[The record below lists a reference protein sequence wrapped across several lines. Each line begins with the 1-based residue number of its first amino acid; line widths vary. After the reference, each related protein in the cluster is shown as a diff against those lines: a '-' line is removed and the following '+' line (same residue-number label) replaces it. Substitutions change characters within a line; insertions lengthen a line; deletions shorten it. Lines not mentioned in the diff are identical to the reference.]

1 MLSRLFLV
9 AALSALCLCT
19 SCQYHAG
26 RPGGNCTVCL
36 ESVSN
41 QTDEPTLGSQFRQAF
56 QEALFRHAGVTLRD
70 ADDADVSVSLRLTRA
85 DSHSL
90 ARAELRGKRD
100 REDDSNAYQ
109 AVLHRLTVDGEAIII
124 RNSDGK
130 EIFRGKVRGTGDMP
144 RQADRNTA
152 LQPAIQQAANDI
164 ALQIVAY
171 IQNDK

>member
-1 MLSRLFLV
+1 MLPRLFFI

-26 RPGGNCTVCL
+26 HPGGNCTVCL

-41 QTDEPTLGSQFRQAF
+41 QTDEPALGAQFRQAF
-56 QEALFRHAGVTLRD
+56 QEALFRHAGVTMRD
-70 ADDADVSVSLRLTRA
+70 DDNADVSVSLRLTKV
-85 DSHSL
+85 DSRSL

-109 AVLHRLTVDGEAIII
+109 TVLHRLTVDSDVVII